1 MPVFAY
7 RAINEDGKEVRGSID
22 APDRDAALKAVE
34 DLHLDVLDVTEATR
48 IKQAS
53 PVAGATPAQNSFAFE
68 GTDSGGG
75 VHRGT
80 IQAPTKRA
88 AFEKLRSDQKLTL
101 KMLAPMGTLPKYND
115 PDLAAWQNEGKT
127 VAVPVQPVN
136 TTVPLHAQPKPAVAP
151 KAPSP
156 SPSPAPPTPKPRPLV
171 TFTDTAV
178 PPVKKVAAT
187 PPPPKP
193 AAVSGYH
200 SITTTLRLYAGW
212 LLAWYG
218 LFVAV
223 GYYATVRAL
232 PWDIPFVQAI
242 YVSPLIFSFT
252 VAIFLF
258 LFLSEVHRH
267 FKGRLILGT
276 ILTLLGAG
284 LFVLIRSS
292 L

>member
-22 APDRDAALKAVE
+22 APDIDAARKAVE

-48 IKQAS
+48 IKPQT
-53 PVAGATPAQNSFAFE
+53 PIAGAAAPQNSFAFE
-68 GTDSGGG
+68 GKDSAGG

-101 KMLAPMGTLPKYND
+101 TMLAPMGTLPKYND
-115 PDLAAWQNEGKT
+115 ADLAAWQSEGKT
-127 VAVPVQPVN
+127 VAVPVQAVS
-136 TTVPLHAQPKPAVAP
+136 TTVPL
-151 KAPSP
+151 KA
-156 SPSPAPPTPKPRPLV
+156 TPKPPDPPKAVLPQPVEKPRPV
-171 TFTDTAV
+171 VNFTGV
-178 PPVKKVAAT
+178 PVAAPKKT
-187 PPPPKP
+187 PEPATTKP
-193 AAVSGYH
+193 IAATGYH
-200 SITTTLRLYAGW
+200 SLTTTLRLYAGW

-232 PWDIPFVQAI
+232 PWDIPFVQAF

-258 LFLSEVHRH
+258 LLLSEIHRH

-276 ILTLLGAG
+276 LLTLLGTG
-284 LFVLIRSS
+284 LFVFIRSS